1 MPGQEPLVSIVIP
14 TYNRAYCL
22 DRAIQSVLNQTYS
35 KWELIIV
42 DNHSSDNTDA
52 LVNGYQDSR
61 IILYKIHNNG
71 IIAASRNM
79 GIMKAKGELVAFL
92 DSDDWWAEN
101 KLQRSVNKIDSGA
114 DLVYHDLIVS
124 SRLKE
129 SSLFY
134 KISMMHKLIKTR
146 QVEFPVYED
155 LLYYGNAITT
165 SSVVVKKDKLKLV
178 DGFSEN
184 ESLISAEDY
193 DLWLRISKNSDC
205 KFERICQPLGYYWMG
220 ENNTTCA
227 DRTIKA
233 IREILHLHNT
243 NNKIPRWVPYALGR
257 SYYKIGNTTL
267 SKKYLL
273 MAIYKNNSWTIRI
286 KAVITLFFNIFQKK
300 IKSKEL
306 F

>member
-1 MPGQEPLVSIVIP
+1 MQVPYQGLLVSIVIP

-22 DRAIQSVLNQTYS
+22 DRAVQSVLNQTYS
-35 KWELIIV
+35 KWELIII

-79 GIMKAKGELVAFL
+79 GIMKAKGELLAFL
-92 DSDDWWAEN
+92 DSDDWWVEN
-101 KLQRSVNKIDSGA
+101 KLQSSVNKINSGA
-114 DLVYHDLIVS
+114 DLVYHDLIIS
-124 SRLKE
+124 SKLNE

-134 KISMMHKLIKTR
+134 KTFMTNKFIKTR

-155 LLYYGNAITT
+155 LLYFGNAITT

-178 DGFSEN
+178 GGFSED

-205 KFERICQPLGYYWMG
+205 KFERICQPLGYYWIG
-220 ENNTTCA
+220 EENSTSA
-227 DRTIKA
+227 DGNIKTL
-233 IREILHLHNT
+233 REILHQHNI
-243 NNKIPRWVPYALGR
+243 NNKIPGWACYVLGR
-257 SYYKIGNTTL
+257 SYYKIGNTSL
-267 SKKYLL
+267 SRKYLS
-273 MAIYKNNSWTIRI
+273 MAIYKDNSWTVRI
-286 KAVITLFFNIFQKK
+286 KALITLFFNIFQQKVK
-300 IKSKEL
+300 